1 MYVAE
6 RLVFVELHKTG
17 GTHIGT
23 WLARLAPGE
32 QVGKH
37 NRVPPALRDR
47 FVIGSVRNPWDWYV
61 SLWGYGCDGKG
72 AVFQTVTRGLDLGYL
87 WRDLGIEMGSTGI
100 PVGTM
105 LRQAVADLQR
115 PVSAWRRVYR
125 DANDAG
131 AFREWL
137 QMMMDVPRRFDV
149 AEGFGFSPVSQW
161 AGILTY
167 RYLKLF
173 TTLDARLYTDTTL
186 ATEAGAR
193 AALAKHRLV
202 RGIIRT
208 EHLEED
214 FIDALQRAGY
224 ALTDEQ
230 CAAVRAG
237 RHAKTNTSGRR
248 SASYYY
254 DAAAIDLIARRE
266 ALIIGEHGYVP
277 PAADGAA

>member
-1 MYVAE
+1 MYVAD

-17 GTHIGT
+17 GTHIST
-23 WLARLAPGE
+23 CLARLAPGE

-87 WRDLGIEMGSTGI
+87 RRDLSIEIGASGYA
-100 PVGTM
+100 V

-115 PVSAWRRVYR
+115 PAAAWRRLYR
-125 DANDAG
+125 DVNDAG

-137 QMMMDVPRRFDV
+137 QMMMDIPRRYDV
-149 AEGFGFSPVSQW
+149 AEGFGFSPVSRW
-161 AGILTY
+161 AGILTF

-193 AALAKHRLV
+193 TAWATHRLV

-214 FIDALQRAGY
+214 LIDALNRAGY
-224 ALTDEQ
+224 ALTQEQ
-230 CAAVRAG
+230 CAAVRAR
-237 RHAKTNTSGRR
+237 RHTRTNTSRR
-248 SASYYY
+248 RAASYYY
-254 DAAAIDLIARRE
+254 DAASIDLIARRE

>member
-1 MYVAE
+1 MYVAD

-17 GTHIGT
+17 GTHIST

-72 AVFQTVTRGLDLGYL
+72 AVFRTVTRGLDLGYL
-87 WRDLGIEMGSTGI
+87 RRDLGIEMGSSGYA
-100 PVGTM
+100 V
-105 LRQAVADLQR
+105 LRQTVADLQR
-115 PVSAWRRVYR
+115 PAAAWRRLYR
-125 DANDAG
+125 DVNDAW

-137 QMMMDVPRRFDV
+137 QMMMDVSRRFDV

-161 AGILTY
+161 TGILTY
-167 RYLKLF
+167 RYLRLF

-202 RGIIRT
+202 RRIIRT

-214 FIDALQRAGY
+214 LIDALQRAGY
-224 ALTDEQ
+224 ALTQEQ

-237 RHAKTNTSGRR
+237 RHARTNTSRRR

-254 DAAAIDLIARRE
+254 DAASIDLIARRE

-277 PAADGAA
+277 PAGDGAA

>member
-1 MYVAE
+1 
-6 RLVFVELHKTG
+6 
-17 GTHIGT
+17 
-23 WLARLAPGE
+23 
-32 QVGKH
+32 
-37 NRVPPALRDR
+37 
-47 FVIGSVRNPWDWYV
+47 
-61 SLWGYGCDGKG
+61 
-72 AVFQTVTRGLDLGYL
+72 
-87 WRDLGIEMGSTGI
+87 
-100 PVGTM
+100 M

-115 PVSAWRRVYR
+115 PVAAWRRVYR

-202 RGIIRT
+202 QGIIRT

-214 FIDALQRAGY
+214 FIDALNRAGY
-224 ALTDEQ
+224 ALTEEQ

-254 DAAAIDLIARRE
+254 DAASIDLIARRE
-266 ALIIGEHGYVP
+266 ALIISEHGYVP